1 MPRLEAI
8 TPDTA
13 PEKTKALLDQMA
25 TGWDLSPE
33 MTRMM
38 ANSPAVLQGYLAL
51 RDALY
56 TGVLSSRLG
65 TQLALMIAE
74 TNRSPYCMAMHAITG
89 WLLGVSD
96 AELEAARVARSSD
109 PKVEAALDFARK
121 VVDYRGE
128 ISDAEFNRV
137 RQAGYTDEE
146 IAEII
151 GNVALNIFTSYFNLV
166 AQTDIDLPRADSGG
180 LNVA

>member
-1 MPRLEAI
+1 MARLEAI
-8 TPDTA
+8 TPDIA
-13 PEKTKALLDQMA
+13 PEKTKALLDQVA

-33 MTRMM
+33 MTSMM

-74 TNRSPYCMAMHAITG
+74 TNGCTYCLAMHASTG
-89 WLLGVSD
+89 WLLGMSD
-96 AELEAARVARSSD
+96 AELEAARAARSPD
-109 PKVEAALDFARK
+109 PKIEAALIFARN
-121 VVDYRGE
+121 VVEFRGDLT
-128 ISDAEFNRV
+128 DAEFNRV

-151 GNVALNIFTSYFNLV
+151 GNVALNLFTSYFNLL
-166 AQTDIDLPRADSGG
+166 AQTDIDLPLADEGG
-180 LNVA
+180 PNVA

>member
-1 MPRLEAI
+1 MARLQTI
-8 TPDTA
+8 TPDIA
-13 PEKTKALLDQMA
+13 PEKTRALLDQIA

-33 MTRMM
+33 MTGMM

-56 TGVLSSRLG
+56 NGVLSSRLG

-74 TNRSPYCMAMHAITG
+74 TNRSSYCLAMHASTG
-89 WLLGVSD
+89 WLLGISE
-96 AELEAARVARSSD
+96 AELEAARAARSSD
-109 PKVEAALDFARK
+109 PKAEAALDFARN

-128 ISDAEFNRV
+128 LTDAEFNRV

-151 GNVALNIFTSYFNLV
+151 GNVVLNIFTSYFNLV
-166 AQTDIDLPRADSGG
+166 AQTDIDLAREEPGG
-180 LNVA
+180 PNVA